1 MTSATTQPAR
11 GPGGRHLEG
20 HGLILFASVML
31 VIIGCFNLIDGIPAY
46 PFWSLTIIA
55 ADVVALYGLCAYSSH
70 ANRTA

>member
-11 GPGGRHLEG
+11 GTGGRHLDG

-55 ADVVALYGLCAYSSH
+55 ADVVALYGLCAYSSR
-70 ANRTA
+70 ANLTA